1 MNSKIINLELP
12 KVQFY
17 VEDLQNKYDNG
28 LLKNHLDAVNYIQE
42 YYFESKNGI
51 HYFYDVENDD
61 FEFKLSKDYKAE
73 VLDKIDNCKVVC
85 KQIKT
90 NSKIYKIVSDVFKPR
105 HYKIGKD
112 YYINTCKGFLHKN
125 YKPYDEYSDEIRGN
139 VDLYIS
145 YLREIMCNNDEIMLD
160 AYLKYY
166 SKLVRGKKTQV
177 IIYRKAGQGVGKS
190 TETEFFINHVFGQD
204 ICLESS
210 TEPLLTYYNK
220 IYMGKLLIIFEEL
233 PTFSEAQWNAVSS
246 KLKNLATEKTCV
258 YRDVYEKPVK
268 AQNISNFQI
277 NTNVESIKDSDGRR
291 YIILD
296 MNPSRVGDYEYFRT
310 LKKRCFNNT
319 VGEAFFS
326 YLMTKIT
333 DEESDKFFCQQ
344 DFPDTSSKLLAISNL
359 LHSSYKFL
367 KYRYLLANTPIVKIP
382 PLELFLEYKLF
393 CQSENYKSCGRNDF
407 YKKLE
412 TINIFSSG
420 SNGKQYYNVESNKLK
435 KIAKQYKWV
444 CEYDE
449 YDKEINDDEQP
460 EEEQEKEVVDEEI
473 QK

>member
-1 MNSKIINLELP
+1 MNNKVINLELP
-12 KVQFY
+12 KIKFY
-17 VEDLQNKYDNG
+17 VEDLQDKYKNG
-28 LLKNHLDAVNYIQE
+28 LLRDHLDAVNYVQE
-42 YYFESKNGI
+42 YYFESKNGMY
-51 HYFYDVENDD
+51 YFYDVISDD
-61 FEFKLSKDYKAE
+61 FEFKKKDDFKAE
-73 VLDKIDNCKVVC
+73 VLDKIDNCKIVC

-90 NSKIYKIVSDVFKPR
+90 NSKIYTIVSDVFKPR

-125 YKPYDEYSDEIRGN
+125 YKPFDEYSDELKEN
-139 VDLYIS
+139 VNLYIN
-145 YLREIMCNNDEIMLD
+145 YLKEIMCNNDEIMLD

-166 SKLVRGKKTQV
+166 SQLARGLKTEV
-177 IIYRKAGQGVGKS
+177 IIYRKSGQGVGKS
-190 TETEFFINHVFGQD
+190 TETEFFINYVFGKE

-233 PTFSEAQWNAVSS
+233 PTFSEAQWTAVSS
-246 KLKNLATEKTCV
+246 KLKNLSTEKSCT
-258 YRDVYEKPVK
+258 YRDVYEKPVR
-268 AQNISNFQI
+268 AENISNFQI

-296 MNPSRVGDYEYFRT
+296 LNPSRVGDYEYFKT
-310 LKKRCFNNT
+310 LKEKCFNKA

-333 DEESDKFFCQQ
+333 DEESQKFYGQK
-344 DFPDTSSKLLAISNL
+344 DFPDTSNKLLAISNL

-367 KYRYLLANTPIVKIP
+367 KYRYLLANKSVEKICRN
-382 PLELFLEYKLF
+382 EMFLEYKLF

-412 TINIFSSG
+412 TINIFSDKI
-420 SNGKQYYNVESNKLK
+420 NGEWYYNIPLNKIK
-435 KIAKQYKWV
+435 NIAKQYKWV
-444 CEYDE
+444 GSTGVHSMYPVCDSL
-449 YDKEINDDEQP
+449 
-460 EEEQEKEVVDEEI
+460 
-473 QK
+473 